1 MPRTGNEAGGR
12 FARPVRQAA
21 RMRSV
26 LGNRRLGDALL
37 ATGAL
42 TNSQLRRLLDLQV
55 TREEGWLRLGELA
68 VLEGFITERQ
78 PTEALIPYVELT
90 PQLSPAA

>member
-1 MPRTGNEAGGR
+1 
-12 FARPVRQAA
+12 
-21 RMRSV
+21 MRSV

-42 TNSQLRRLLDLQV
+42 TNAQLRRLLDLQA

-68 VLEGFITERQ
+68 VLEGFITESQ
-78 PTEALIPYVELT
+78 LTEALDPHAELT
-90 PQLSPAA
+90 PQLSPAT